1 MLFKGLFNFI
11 QVVAI
16 LMILA
21 GCSSFTCDE
30 LSDENP
36 IITKSDLSTVQ
47 KE

>member
-1 MLFKGLFNFI
+1 MLLKGLFNFI

-16 LMILA
+16 SIVLA

-30 LSDENP
+30 LSNENE
-36 IITKSDLSTVQ
+36 IIPKSDLSTVQ